1 MKAKRRGS
9 TTTSPGPQASKGT
22 EHAAPSPRPNEKPKQ
37 KGESSKT
44 AKTLRTRRYTWTSCH
59 NFRGQERR
67 TVPLLEKPYKE
78 PESASERR
86 GEERGGR
93 KGRGKEGVALP
104 QLKEN
109 KGRKNTE
116 REKKRKKRKRKERNV
131 RTSKRR
137 NEDWCVHFCV
147 SVLHSKEEIKSERER

>member
-86 GEERGGR
+86 GERREEGEGKGGR
-93 KGRGKEGVALP
+93 SSSPTQGK
-104 QLKEN
+104 QRQKEHRE
-109 KGRKNTE
+109 RK
-116 REKKRKKRKRKERNV
+116 RRKRKKRKERNV